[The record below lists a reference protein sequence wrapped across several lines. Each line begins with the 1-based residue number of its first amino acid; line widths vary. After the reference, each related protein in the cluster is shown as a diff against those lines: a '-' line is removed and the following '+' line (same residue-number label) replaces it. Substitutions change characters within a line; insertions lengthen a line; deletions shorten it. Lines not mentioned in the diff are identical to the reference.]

1 MATAKQIAANRR
13 NALLSTGP
21 RTPEGKR
28 ISSGNALTFGLF
40 ANNIRERL
48 SDDEREAYD
57 EFIELHSSSFLPKGP
72 QEEWLA
78 EKVAE
83 CMFLVDRALELNLHV
98 LCEPATVEGSHRIA
112 YATTD
117 PLPNMALY
125 HNRLRN
131 NYKGYF
137 DQLARVQSARKEAEQ
152 KDMDRVQL
160 IAEAA
165 GKTGTPFDP
174 AQLGFV
180 FSKKQVAQ
188 TFLEKKLGMAAVQVV
203 GRLDVSEDATFA
215 FQERLRQATNAAS
228 MA

>member
-1 MATAKQIAANRR
+1 MTTQAQIDANRR
-13 NALLSTGP
+13 NAQLSTGP
-21 RTPEGKR
+21 RTLEGKR
-28 ISSGNALTFGLF
+28 VSSGNALTFGLF

-48 SDDEREAYD
+48 SDDERTAYD
-57 EFIELHSSSFLPKGP
+57 NFIELHSSSFLPKGP

-78 EKVAE
+78 QKTAE
-83 CMFLVDRALELNLHV
+83 CMFLIDRALELNQHV
-98 LCEPATVEGSHRIA
+98 LYEPFNVEGSHRIA

-137 DQLARVQSARKEAEQ
+137 DQLGRLQSARKAAEQ
-152 KDMDRVQL
+152 KEMNRVQL

-165 GKTGTPFDP
+165 GKTRTPFDP
-174 AQLGFV
+174 AKLGFV
-180 FSKKQVAQ
+180 FSKKQISQ

-203 GRLDVSEDATFA
+203 GSPNLDEDAKFA
-215 FQERLRQATNAAS
+215 FEERLRQATEVAA